1 MRPAIV
7 VVDMLED
14 TCGRAAALPIT
25 PHARGLLPVLGWLL
39 AEARSSRL
47 PVIFACDSFLEQ
59 DFIFRGRMK
68 PHSIRGT
75 AGAAVVAD
83 LAPEAGDVVLQKR
96 RFSAFFKTDLDQTL
110 RTYGL
115 DTVAIGGINS
125 HVCVMAT
132 ALDAIC
138 HDFHTI
144 LLEDL
149 CAAYKREIHENA
161 MNAHR
166 NSSLSPLFRVLTS
179 DQFLETYAHAKET

>member
-1 MRPAIV
+1 MKPAVII
-7 VVDMLED
+7 VDMLED
-14 TCGRAAALPIT
+14 SFVEPRNPRREEEKIVEPMRVFLKTCRSLAIPI
-25 PHARGLLPVLGWLL
+25 
-39 AEARSSRL
+39 
-47 PVIFACDSFLEQ
+47 IFANDSFLRE
-59 DFIFRGRMK
+59 DFIFKGRLK
-68 PHSIRGT
+68 PYAIRGT
-75 AGAAVVAD
+75 PGERVLHD
-83 LAPEAGDVVLQKR
+83 LEPEPGDIILPKR

-110 RTYGL
+110 RTHGL

-144 LLEDL
+144 MLEDL

-166 NSSLSPLFRVLTS
+166 SSSLYPLFRVMS
-179 DQFLETYAHAKET
+179 SEQFLEAYQHAKEA

>member
-1 MRPAIV
+1 MKPAVII
-7 VVDMLED
+7 VDMLED
-14 TCGRAAALPIT
+14 SFAEPRNPLREEEKIVQPMRAFLKKCRSLAIPI
-25 PHARGLLPVLGWLL
+25 
-39 AEARSSRL
+39 
-47 PVIFACDSFLEQ
+47 IFANDSFLKE
-59 DFIFRGRMK
+59 DFIFKGRLK
-68 PHSIRGT
+68 PYAIRGT
-75 AGAAVVAD
+75 PGERVLHD
-83 LAPEAGDVVLQKR
+83 LEPEAGDLILPKR

-110 RTYGL
+110 HTYGL

-144 LLEDL
+144 MLEDL

-166 NSSLSPLFRVLTS
+166 NSSLYPLFRVMSS
-179 DQFLETYAHAKET
+179 DQFLEVVRHAKEA